1 MRGRHRRRRPAPPRM
16 AAVPHQ
22 APRSGDPGR
31 GRGRGGEG
39 RGLDARS
46 ARRAARPRARQ
57 GARALGAA
65 GDVHTR
71 ARKGRP
77 DLPGEG
83 RRRWILRAPRPAPA
97 GDARPAARPGAEAA
111 LRPRRAVRAS
121 GPGSGEAAGDTDVVE
136 VAAVSVVPARGP
148 DGQLCSVCACE
159 PGSADRGADELVGHV
174 AAPRHV
180 EPKVARIT
188 LLPFL
193 VVTARMVVLQVTG
206 AAKADVVARTVKGPE
221 DLVACPAQ
229 WIRKASGRSVLVC
242 DAAAASRL

>member
-1 MRGRHRRRRPAPPRM
+1 MEVAVVGDVAAAAAELFVESVAGAVAARGRTALALTGGSSAPPLFERLR
-16 AAVPHQ
+16 AANVPWAQAQVFFTDERAVPPDHDL
-22 APRSGDPGR
+22 SNY
-31 GRGRGGEG
+31 
-39 RGLDARS
+39 
-46 ARRAARPRARQ
+46 RAAF
-57 GARALGAA
+57 
-65 GDVHTR
+65 
-71 ARKGRP
+71 
-77 DLPGEG
+77 EG
-83 RRRWILRAPRPAPA
+83 LLRHVPA
-97 GDARPAARPGAEAA
+97 GGIHRMR
-111 LRPRRAVRAS
+111 
-121 GPGSGEAAGDTDVVE
+121 GEAADLDAEARRCAQDLRDTLGSPPRLDLVLLGL
-136 VAAVSVVPARGP
+136 GP
-148 DGQLCSVCACE
+148 DGHICSLFAGE
-159 PGSADRGADELVGHV
+159 PGSADRGDDELVRHV